1 MNTNRFSQRIAGLV
15 ALGIA
20 STFAMD
26 QARAVTTYV
35 SGKEGRFVVVQN
47 FNSSNRLL
55 HTSEIEAFL
64 ANVTPNGAGVSGL
77 STNDV
82 AASFELEGALGSF
95 AFQHGSSAAL
105 TDNAQQT
112 AGATYT
118 RSGVGALYVVDLGST
133 QNVGSVRTWQRFDGC
148 CQERLSNFNVLLL
161 ADDGTGNPGDLI
173 ASKVVAGQVA
183 TNSFASVAFTSKI
196 INPGG
201 AGTIGTDTEL
211 GVDAQYIKVTTAG
224 SGNGG
229 EGNALA
235 IGEIRA
241 FDTSA
246 VNVALATNGST
257 AATIDGN
264 GGHGVDAALI
274 DGVLDTG
281 GSTWNR
287 NGIAFNGFFNA
298 GALVN
303 LNQIRALTSI
313 TIHQRNDGCCQDRLR
328 NFAVTLESSNGIVL
342 DTQLFLGQVPTNS
355 FATFNLPDL
364 IVLEAGDT
372 LVIDIDGAANISDL
386 LKIGA
391 SGLGELRILDG
402 ASLVLNFLSTS
413 NFAGNFD
420 VLDFGQ
426 VSGSFS
432 NISITGIDQ
441 DRVNLSNLL
450 ITGQVS
456 VAHIPEPVT
465 GLLTLGGFALLGL
478 RTRRGR
484 IG

>member
-95 AFQHGSSAAL
+95 AFQHGSSSAL

-118 RSGVGALYVVDLGST
+118 RSGVGALYAVDLGST

-211 GVDAQYIKVTTAG
+211 GTDAQYIKVTTAG
-224 SGNGG
+224 TSDTFNQFH
-229 EGNALA
+229 
-235 IGEIRA
+235 IGEIQA

-246 VNVALATNGST
+246 TNIALGSAGSIATT
-257 AATIDGN
+257 LDGN
-264 GGHGVDAALI
+264 FVQGSDASLNDGLVDSGVTTWTREGISFAGG
-274 DGVLDTG
+274 
-281 GSTWNR
+281 
-287 NGIAFNGFFNA
+287 FNA
-298 GALVN
+298 GAVVD
-303 LNQIRALTSI
+303 LNQVRDLTSI
-313 TIHQRNDGCCQDRLR
+313 VIHQRSDGLSQDRLS
-328 NFAVTLESSNGIVL
+328 NFTVTVESANGIILSTQSFIGVVL
-342 DTQLFLGQVPTNS
+342 DNS
-355 FATFNLPDL
+355 FATFNLADL
-364 IVLEAGDT
+364 VILEAGDI
-372 LVIDIDGAANISDL
+372 LVIDIDGSTNTSDL
-386 LKIGA
+386 LKIGTT
-391 SGLGELRILDG
+391 GDGELRILDG
-402 ASLVLNFLSTS
+402 ASLVLNFLSS
-413 NFAGNFD
+413 PAGASTFD
-420 VLDFGQ
+420 VLDFGL
-426 VSGSFS
+426 VSGTFS
-432 NISITGIDQ
+432 TISVVGFDADKI
-441 DRVNLSNLL
+441 NLSNLL
-450 ITGQVS
+450 ITGQIS
-456 VAHIPEPVT
+456 VAAIPEPVT